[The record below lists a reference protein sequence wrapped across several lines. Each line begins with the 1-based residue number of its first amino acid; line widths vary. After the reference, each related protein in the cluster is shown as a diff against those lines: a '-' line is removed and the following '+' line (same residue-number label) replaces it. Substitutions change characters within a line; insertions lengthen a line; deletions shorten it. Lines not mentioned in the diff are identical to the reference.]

1 MTQLVE
7 MERRKSEEMLD
18 KRARRALGGWGMSLV
33 SESRQPERVGG
44 GPSYYDHYCG
54 KLARHPP
61 KRKGSTKQC
70 IHKADYRFEQ
80 EKEYL

>member
-7 MERRKSEEMLD
+7 MERRKGEELD
-18 KRARRALGGWGMSLV
+18 KRARGALGGWGGMSLV

-44 GPSYYDHYCG
+44 GPSYCYDHYYCG

-61 KRKGSTKQC
+61 KRKASTIQW
-70 IHKADYRFEQ
+70 IHKVENRYG
-80 EKEYL
+80 